1 MPDKK
6 KKLSPHPTVNY
17 ETYFNSQILTTIAK
31 LQMQKHYGDLK
42 KISDTK
48 IYERRVILSFFN
60 SGSNSCNMCLHCSI
74 VGENIFE
81 HWN

>member
-31 LQMQKHYGDLK
+31 LQMQRHYGDLK
-42 KISDTK
+42 KNLRHK
-48 IYERRVILSFFN
+48 
-60 SGSNSCNMCLHCSI
+60 
-74 VGENIFE
+74 NI
-81 HWN
+81 